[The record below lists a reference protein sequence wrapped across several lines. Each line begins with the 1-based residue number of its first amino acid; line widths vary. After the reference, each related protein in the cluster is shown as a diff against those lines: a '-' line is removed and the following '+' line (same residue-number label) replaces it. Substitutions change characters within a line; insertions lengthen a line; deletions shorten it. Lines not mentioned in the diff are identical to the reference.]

1 MDVDTY
7 EAEEQDP
14 NELVVNVIQARNL
27 KVADKNIFRSGG
39 TSDPF
44 VRLRMVGFDDKTTP
58 YIPKTLTPVW
68 NERYIFTPFNDAS
81 LSLEVTVYDHN
92 SMQMKK
98 FLGRTLIPL
107 YDFRDKKPRKSW
119 YRLRSKEEDGLE
131 LGELELSINW
141 RYNSEVAIALRKKAL
156 KEKKS
161 AMKAVGRLVNRV
173 TGYVDDDDM
182 EEAEDVRHLPL
193 LLSTSIS
200 YIPNCRYYILYTC
213 IPIACMCIRVAMPL
227 TRTTKARPRRPRRPP
242 SARRKRKRSSKN
254 CQRLSLN
261 QATTSYR
268 FISSRREILKQ
279 RILMELRILCALLR

>member
-1 MDVDTY
+1 MRLVFSRPVLGKVTDIEAGEDDALLDVDTY

-39 TSDPF
+39 ASDPF

-68 NERYIFTPFNDAS
+68 NERYVFTPFNDAS

-98 FLGRTLIPL
+98 FIGRSLIPL

-141 RYNSEVAIALRKKAL
+141 RFNSEVAGALKRKAL
-156 KEKKS
+156 KDKKS
-161 AMKAVGRLVNRV
+161 AVKAVGRLVNRATSVV

-182 EEAEDVRHLPL
+182 EEAEDVRHHTHL
-193 LLSTSIS
+193 
-200 YIPNCRYYILYTC
+200 LYTHSSLTYL
-213 IPIACMCIRVAMPL
+213 IPSTIHI
-227 TRTTKARPRRPRRPP
+227 
-242 SARRKRKRSSKN
+242 
-254 CQRLSLN
+254 
-261 QATTSYR
+261 
-268 FISSRREILKQ
+268 
-279 RILMELRILCALLR
+279 